1 MGRSMVVLAATL
13 LASGCGAFDWN
24 GPGTRCAA
32 MQNGGTWC
40 VTKDAQNNVVY
51 SGPGPGTGPA
61 TVPDPTGALTIW
73 NGGRPVP
80 QLPND
85 PTGRYSIMNVPK
97 GGMTCTQTGRTIDC
111 QPK

>member
-1 MGRSMVVLAATL
+1 MRPIMVVLAATL
-13 LASGCGAFDWN
+13 LANGCAWN

-32 MQNGGTWC
+32 MQNGSTWC

-51 SGPGPGTGPA
+51 SGPGPSTGRPA
-61 TVPDPTGALTIW
+61 TVPDPTGALTIR
-73 NGGRPVP
+73 NGGQPVP

-85 PTGRYSIMNVPK
+85 PSGYYNIMNAPK

-111 QPK
+111 EPK